1 MLIAKMAMWN
11 KQWETARDAILE
23 LEKIYGDLSQ
33 YDYADVM
40 FRNKNTPES
49 IFEIQ
54 HTYSVTGLKYTSSIA
69 AICMP
74 KRDKDD
80 IYDGLRIPELGDDLD
95 LFAPEYLLFRIASA
109 KRRNR
114 HPYQIQSGVGI
125 RRSAVQFDRRGRGA
139 SLDGTE
145 ILVSRDGE
153 HRRP

>member
-1 MLIAKMAMWN
+1 MGWMLIAKMAMWN

-80 IYDGLRIPELGDDLD
+80 IYDGLRIPELGNQATTWTSLRPNTYY
-95 LFAPEYLLFRIASA
+95 F
-109 KRRNR
+109 
-114 HPYQIQSGVGI
+114 
-125 RRSAVQFDRRGRGA
+125 A
-139 SLDGTE
+139 SLQPKDGTD
-145 ILVSRDGE
+145 IRT
-153 HRRP
+153 